1 MYYPLEWIVW
11 LGIQVWRLI
20 GKKESFLKGVKYPPS
35 FEGVLDTIILHSR
48 GLEAFK
54 GRGKGDIESF
64 RKSIHYNK
72 ELLNT
77 YE

>member
-1 MYYPLEWIVW
+1 MDCLAWYL
-11 LGIQVWRLI
+11 VWRLI
-20 GKKESFLKGVKYPPS
+20 GEKESFSKGVKYPPG
-35 FEGVLDTIILHSR
+35 FVGVLDTISLHSR

-54 GRGKGDIESF
+54 RRGRGDIESF
-64 RKSIHYNK
+64 RKSIDYNK